1 MGRKKPRRRG
11 LCQAARTSRG
21 VPSRLP
27 ATLPSVSDLLYSRFM
42 TLIAKTDELAAFCE
56 RQAKA
61 EFVTVDTEFMRDRT
75 YWPILCL
82 VQIGGPDEGVAGD
95 PMAERVSLP
104 PLFAVIAIPQRR

>member
-82 VQIGGPDEGVAGD
+82 VQIGGPDEAVAID
-95 PMAERVSLP
+95 PLAPGIDLSPPFSLMANP
-104 PLFAVIAIPQRR
+104 